1 MSIVSLDSR
10 SSFAGEIQRPYDYSV
25 SFKEPLV
32 LTPNSRVQ
40 LLAIKVQSDLASFD
54 INAANDNNVFYVRFG
69 MSNDNAGAFD
79 NNINPAIKVILNT
92 GIYNIKELCDEIEI
106 RLQTALERSYS
117 NYLTCSVN
125 RETIADGEEV
135 IFIEF
140 EPAEQYPF
148 DGNLPQATQ
157 RFVRGDTA
165 TDDIN
170 AFSQQGL
177 RGRFSNEGFSVGP
190 GSSGTIVG
198 VALPTAT
205 TNSYLTCPD
214 MRQNITAPVN
224 PYNCDSNG
232 GALKYKV
239 FLDIQDSLIAGT
251 LGDLTITLIT
261 PGAAANVI
269 LWDAY
274 VGDGFGTSL
283 NVEFEDDAAATIPTA
298 DSFNAT
304 NPTFGE
310 KIRPNDGT
318 TTLAATF
325 DTQVANGN
333 WNLEIANAG
342 AGSWDI
348 NRCVIYV
355 PHLSHQNR
363 PTMTAPLYKTTPVA
377 MWNSQIDGITDPQLI
392 GSVNKTLYT
401 QGESF
406 LNGDNNMATLFPMA
420 DDDCISHCG
429 FWWGLK
435 GKSQMVIDNTS
446 LQPSAV
452 VFNDND
458 VYAWDGSL
466 NYSNAVNL
474 SQTNRQTIDIGCYV
488 ALGGEIIEDGYVAQK
503 GQIFPLFYDRDT
515 TLLTYCWCNKIPAG
529 NRGRGDALKIEP
541 NATSGD
547 LFQSSFNAADY
558 VNGTYDLSSYGL
570 VLNLSN
576 GGTKGELRCVRY
588 NDTSGNIDQNVLLHT
603 FYEQQTSV
611 SANGVGFPINPF
623 VITPSMYPLNTM
635 ITPASGNCPTN
646 INNYTDRVNTGLLDS
661 DVNTQTRPAAMIQ
674 DIEVIPSVDGK
685 DAAGDDLEQI
695 APFYFLKV
703 GLIVN
708 SLKDVAPDDG
718 LNDTN
723 APSSKNFGKMIGFVN
738 RRKFETGEVDVS
750 RALLASGQPQAT
762 NPAWGV
768 DLWKNNANPLYKD
781 TSVGD
786 GAWNINGSFNGI
798 HAADSEFFNT
808 TNLCYVRCPQI
819 PVRNKSIKNSND
831 YQVADDTIIGAGFPL
846 GHGNIVD
853 ARGENTGETSYYQPV
868 QSAHQYIGNRGDMR
882 LTELTIQI
890 VNGEGKLRTDLIGE
904 SYIALHFIG
913 DEYSVGLGEVV
924 APAPHAHH

>member
-40 LLAIKVQSDLASFD
+40 LLAVKVQSDLATFD
-54 INAANDNNVFYVRFG
+54 VNTANNNNIFYVRFG
-69 MSNDNAGAFD
+69 MSNNNAGVF
-79 NNINPAIKVILNT
+79 NEKINPAIKVILDT
-92 GIYNIKELCDEIEI
+92 GIYDIKELCVEIETKI
-106 RLQTALERSYS
+106 QKALERSYS
-117 NYLTCSVN
+117 NYLECVVS

-140 EPAEQYPF
+140 VAAEQYSF
-148 DGNLPQATQ
+148 NGNLPQSAQ

-165 TDDIN
+165 TTNIN
-170 AFSQQGL
+170 AFSQQGA
-177 RGRFSNEGFSVGP
+177 RGRFSNEGFNVGP
-190 GSSGTIVG
+190 GSSGTFVG
-198 VALPTAT
+198 LADPTAT
-205 TNSYLTCPD
+205 TPNYLTCPD
-214 MRQNITAPVN
+214 MRQNINAAVN

-239 FLDIQDSLIAGT
+239 FLDIQDSLALGT

-304 NPTFGE
+304 NPTFGD
-310 KIRPNDGT
+310 KIRPNDGL

-333 WNLEIANAG
+333 WNLEIANTG
-342 AGSWDI
+342 AGSWEI

-406 LNGDNNMATLFPMA
+406 LNGNNNMATLFPIA

-429 FWWGLK
+429 YWWGLK
-435 GKSQMVIDNTS
+435 GKNQMVIDNTS
-446 LQPSAV
+446 LQPNAV

-466 NYSNAVNL
+466 NYPNAVNI

-488 ALGGEIIEDGYVAQK
+488 ALGGEVIEDGYVAQK
-503 GQIFPLFYDRDT
+503 GQIFPVFYDRDT

-529 NRGRGDALKIEP
+529 NRGRGDAIKIEP

-588 NDTSGNIDQNVLLHT
+588 NDTSGDIDRNVLLHT
-603 FYEQQTSV
+603 FWEQQTSV
-611 SANGVGFPINPF
+611 FADNVGAPINPF

-646 INNYTDRVNTGLLDS
+646 LNSYTHRVNTGLLDS
-661 DVNTQTRPAAMIQ
+661 DVNTQTRPATMIQ
-674 DIEVIPSVDGK
+674 DIADVVSVDGK
-685 DAAGDDLEQI
+685 DTDGNDLEQI

-703 GLIVN
+703 GKIVN
-708 SLKDVAPDDG
+708 SLTDVAPDDG
-718 LNDTN
+718 LDDAN
-723 APSSKNFGKMIGFVN
+723 APASANFGKMIGFVN

-750 RALLASGQPQAT
+750 RAILASGQPQAIF
-762 NPAWGV
+762 PAWAV
-768 DLWKNNANPLYKD
+768 DLWKNANPSVYMD
-781 TSVGD
+781 TPVGD

-808 TNLCYVRCPQI
+808 TNLCYIRCPQI

-846 GHGNIVD
+846 GHDSIVD

-904 SYIALHFIG
+904 SSVALHFIG